1 MNFFIFCNYI
11 CAKNKKENDIYQIPF
26 INSFIKFIE
35 LCFHSSF
42 NVGYLVGV
50 AIPTSLLTST
60 VRGCNILPRFY
71 SNVYIIFPFFYIS
84 IVIFL
89 HLRKFFRNIPNYTFF
104 ISKLYY
110 IIIFFILWFY
120 SANIYKNR
128 GNLK

>member
-60 VRGCNILPRFY
+60 VRGCNILPPQITYLYCTFII
-71 SNVYIIFPFFYIS
+71 SFLFTFVKIFVNNFSIIFI
-84 IVIFL
+84 
-89 HLRKFFRNIPNYTFF
+89 
-104 ISKLYY
+104 
-110 IIIFFILWFY
+110 
-120 SANIYKNR
+120 
-128 GNLK
+128 